1 MWHHREHQ
9 LKNLIHVVNLSKKH
23 VSEDMT
29 IPQDSKKGGREN
41 GQFEIKMFGYLVVST
56 RREKCLFTYVP

>member
-1 MWHHREHQ
+1 
-9 LKNLIHVVNLSKKH
+9 
-23 VSEDMT
+23 MT
-29 IPQDSKKGGREN
+29 IPQDSKKGGHEN